1 MMTTYI
7 LRRAAVATAAA
18 LTFLVCGSTVW
29 AAAGDGTVLRPHL
42 PPRARHRTLVHS
54 AALPH
59 GSLRRGHATHPR
71 PYALRMTHVSPLRQ
85 PSRPLSSAW
94 MSPRRATAALPPLT
108 PSPTPTAVELE
119 ALRNRV
125 VQLLFTPLTGSHDSL
140 VRQNQ
145 RATQDGLARI
155 EDDSD
160 IRRQVVT
167 RQLVPLPA
175 DQSIRTDER
184 LAPNRRYTRPWT
196 ARFLLDLARAHYQR
210 FGTSL
215 QVNSAVRTVEFQK
228 RLLRTNG
235 NAAPASGDDSSSHL
249 MGGTVDIAKKPMTP
263 TEMAWMRG
271 FLMPLQ
277 LAGLIDVEEEFQQA
291 CFHVAVYKAY
301 APHPPALTPRQLQSQ
316 SQQSQ
321 SQAAHSLQAQVNT
334 LRIHAAPPSS
344 RGPRSPGPRSSG
356 RRTLRWPRPGS
367 IIPPP
372 PAPSLFQKTQR
383 RARISP

>member
-7 LRRAAVATAAA
+7 LRRAAVATAVA

-42 PPRARHRTLVHS
+42 PPRAHHRTLVHS

-59 GSLRRGHATHPR
+59 TALRRGHPTHPR
-71 PYALRMTHVSPLRQ
+71 RYALRMTHVSALRQ

-94 MSPRRATAALPPLT
+94 MSPRPVYAPATAALPPLT

-119 ALRNRV
+119 LLRNRV

-160 IRRQVVT
+160 IRRQVVA

-175 DQSIRTDER
+175 DQSIRTDQR
-184 LAPNRRYTRPWT
+184 LTPNRRYTRPWT

-215 QVNSAVRTVEFQK
+215 QINSAVRTVEFQK

-277 LAGLIDVEEEFQQA
+277 LAGLIDVEEEFRQA

-301 APHPPALTPRQLQSQ
+301 APHLPALTPRQLQSQ
-316 SQQSQ
+316 SQSQTQ

-334 LRIHAAPPSS
+334 LRIHAA
-344 RGPRSPGPRSSG
+344 
-356 RRTLRWPRPGS
+356 
-367 IIPPP
+367 
-372 PAPSLFQKTQR
+372 APSAVPAEELSDGLAPAQ
-383 RARISP
+383 